1 MAGDGTGGAGEIN
14 VKLVL
19 SADDFAQVLGRVGFA
34 PDQAAGMVGGG
45 GEDRMRGK
53 PVNLE
58 KSIRTS
64 PTFMSI
70 FKPVAALMGVN
81 LGIQGI
87 LSQSR
92 VASTYLGA
100 MGKMFGAAI
109 DLLLIPFI
117 PIFNLLMVGMGMLV
131 KWLIT
136 SGILDR
142 ISEGVLKFMEFVKND
157 IWPPLQELVEGIK
170 EMNPLKV
177 AGAIWDL
184 GTTTIKVWM
193 QSLIKDPL
201 ETIAGT
207 LAAMYMLQKV
217 GGVFGV
223 GGGGGRGGAVG
234 GAAGGAA
241 AAKTG
246 LLGRFAQAA
255 AITGIAGVL
264 SAGPGMADM
273 GWMNILR
280 GKSES
285 ALEKARDI
293 GMTVAPFMGPGGQI
307 VSAGA
312 TGYGL
317 SKRAL
322 GGISG
327 LLRGGGSNDAGRQQ
341 EAARQMTNNW
351 NVIINEAEDPMAV
364 KAALEAYSN
373 MMLSKSGWEGK

>member
-19 SADDFAQVLGRVGFA
+19 SADDFAQVLGRVGFT

-184 GTTTIKVWM
+184 GTTTIKAWM

-207 LAAMYMLQKV
+207 LATMLILQKLT
-217 GGVFGV
+217 GIF
-223 GGGGGRGGAVG
+223 GGGGGPAVGGVAGATMRTSSAMSKIPILGTLAAISGAVG
-234 GAAGGAA
+234 FETE
-241 AAKTG
+241 K
-246 LLGRFAQAA
+246 RF
-255 AITGIAGVL
+255 
-264 SAGPGMADM
+264 
-273 GWMNILR
+273 GWMD
-280 GKSES
+280 
-285 ALEKARDI
+285 KAGDL
-293 GMTVAPFMGPGGQI
+293 TEFGGNQFGN
-307 VSAGA
+307 AME
-312 TGYGL
+312 
-317 SKRAL
+317 RW
-322 GGISG
+322 
-327 LLRGGGSNDAGRQQ
+327 RGGGQ
-341 EAARQMTNNW
+341 ERPQGGMSITSATAAPVGPMPPEYYKQNPNASYGGSPITM
-351 NVIINEAEDPMAV
+351 NVTINEAKDPMEV
-364 KAALEAYSN
+364 KAAMEAYRN
-373 MMLSKSGWEGK
+373 TLLAQSGREGK